1 MMHSF
6 LFEQYGYYPNLVKDT
21 FFIDGWEFRLI
32 EIEDDEENINRI
44 ESYVTSLREKFGG
57 KGAHVVKTRYGD
69 KISFY
74 DNKKFVLISVFKSD
88 MEIIDLNKLHLIG
101 SENDKSVDLKEL
113 VNYWQFRMEKIEK
126 DGIESLR
133 FDDMWY
139 SDNLEIVMFVLG
151 LCQNAIQYLSEIIEF
166 YGNEINNVTIT
177 HKRLKNLNSFDFFNP
192 FNLIVDHPLRD
203 LVELY
208 KNNYIDITDLSEIIE
223 FYKFDDKL
231 AALFIARLLY
241 PSSVFDLLEENVE
254 LREKN
259 FKINYSV
266 EREINKI
273 KKAYLYFKQ
282 KYNIRPI
289 SWLDL
294 N

>member
-1 MMHSF
+1 MNSF

-21 FFIDGWEFRLI
+21 FFIEGWEFRLI
-32 EIEDDEENINRI
+32 EVEDDEETINQI
-44 ESYVTSLREKFGG
+44 ESYIANVREKFSG
-57 KGAHVVKTRYGD
+57 KGAHIVKTRNGD

-74 DNKKFVLISVFKSD
+74 DNKRFVLISVFKNN
-88 MEIIDLNKLHLIG
+88 MEIADLNKLHLIG
-101 SENDKSVDLKEL
+101 NEKDKSVDLKKL
-113 VNYWQFRMEKIEK
+113 INYWQFRMEKIEQE
-126 DGIESLR
+126 GIASLR
-133 FDDMWY
+133 FDDAWY
-139 SDNLEIVMFVLG
+139 SSNLEIVMFVLG

-166 YGNEINNVTIT
+166 YGNEINNVTIA

-192 FNLIVDHPLRD
+192 FNLIIDHPLRD
-203 LVELY
+203 FVELY
-208 KNNYIDITDLSEIIE
+208 KNNYIDITDLISIIE

-241 PSSVFDLLEENVE
+241 PSDVFDLLEENIE
-254 LREKN
+254 FKEKN

-266 EREINKI
+266 EKEVNKI

-289 SWLDL
+289 SWLDT